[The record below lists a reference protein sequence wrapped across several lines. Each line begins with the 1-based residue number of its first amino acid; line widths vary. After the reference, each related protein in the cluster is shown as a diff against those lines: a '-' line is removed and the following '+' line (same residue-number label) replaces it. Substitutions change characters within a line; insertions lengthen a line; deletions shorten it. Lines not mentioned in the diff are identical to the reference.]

1 MHTLYVQCRDNI
13 VSGLMPCS
21 YDEAIKLAAM
31 TLQSEY
37 GNIQPA
43 KYDKKGCLKD
53 IAKNLIAPQ
62 HLKQYVQAER
72 DIIREWK
79 QLTGT
84 SEGNAKFR
92 FLNTCRGLKT
102 YGITCYMVQE
112 RMARGKKMQDILIGI
127 TKDHIYRMDPETK
140 EVIKSNKL
148 TELCR
153 WAASPKSFTFDF
165 GDYGG
170 DNYYTVMTLEGESM
184 SQLISGYIDILLKQ
198 RNDLYDALE
207 KEALNG
213 GKEKIL

>member
-1 MHTLYVQCRDNI
+1 MLYVQCRENI
-13 VSGLMPCS
+13 VSGRMPCS

-31 TLQSEY
+31 TLQAEHV
-37 GNIQPA
+37 NIQPT
-43 KYDKKGCLKD
+43 KYEKKGCLKD
-53 IAKNLIAPQ
+53 TAKNLIASQ

-84 SEGNAKFR
+84 QEGNAKLR
-92 FLNTCRGLKT
+92 YLNTCRGLKT
-102 YGITCYMVQE
+102 YGICCYLVKE
-112 RMARGKKMQDILIGI
+112 RMPRSKKLRDILIGI
-127 TKDHIYRMDPETK
+127 TKDCIYRMDPETK

-184 SQLISGYIDILLKQ
+184 SQLISGYIDILLRQ
-198 RNDLYDALE
+198 RNDLYDALK